1 VKVLVTGGA
10 GFIGANLCGVLVER
24 GADVVVVDDLSTG
37 QRANLDESEVELRI
51 GSILDSDLVADACR
65 DVSSIV
71 HLAAVP
77 SVPKSL
83 ADPRRSHDI
92 NVTGTVN
99 VLEAARVVGAH
110 VVIASSS
117 AVYGNDP
124 VLPKTEDMAAAPA
137 SPYAVSKLAAES
149 YGLVYQSCFGVPGT
163 AFRFFNVFG
172 PLQDPWHDYAAVVPA
187 FVWAAL
193 NGEPVV
199 VYGDGEQTRDF
210 ISVESVAD
218 VLQQCVVRRLA
229 SDTPVNLAYGGRTT
243 LNNLIDVLSGLFG
256 RRLDVDRR
264 PPRPG
269 DVRHSQASIGSLTR
283 LFPRFTPA
291 SLEEGLSR
299 TITWMETRMLAATSA
314 GASA

>member
-1 VKVLVTGGA
+1 MGPPRGAAGAGRLGAGQREELAARSRADRAGPLVHRPSLIAPGPAHHRPHRPPARQTERSVRIRRREPRVGCGTAEIDRGAATTHIADGVAIAGPHPIARGPAFEAFVRNAANPYAGQQGRASAREERLRGGFPVKVLVTGGA

-163 AFRFFNVFG
+163 A
-172 PLQDPWHDYAAVVPA
+172 
-187 FVWAAL
+187 
-193 NGEPVV
+193 
-199 VYGDGEQTRDF
+199 
-210 ISVESVAD
+210 
-218 VLQQCVVRRLA
+218 
-229 SDTPVNLAYGGRTT
+229 
-243 LNNLIDVLSGLFG
+243 
-256 RRLDVDRR
+256 
-264 PPRPG
+264 
-269 DVRHSQASIGSLTR
+269 
-283 LFPRFTPA
+283 
-291 SLEEGLSR
+291 
-299 TITWMETRMLAATSA
+299 
-314 GASA
+314 